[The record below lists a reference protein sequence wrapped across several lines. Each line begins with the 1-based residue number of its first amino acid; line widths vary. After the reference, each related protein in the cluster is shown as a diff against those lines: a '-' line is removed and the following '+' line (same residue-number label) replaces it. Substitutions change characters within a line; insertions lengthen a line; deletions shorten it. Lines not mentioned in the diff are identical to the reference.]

1 MVRAHTL
8 EFDCQ
13 KCSKPVRFSLFEI
26 EHHPDLTCAHCW
38 NKYIF
43 EDEGLKQQ
51 LRKFEGLCRS
61 ILEAEEILGLTS
73 IGVDVGDHH
82 VKIPFKLLLTRLT
95 SRLDLKIGD
104 TNETLS
110 FRFEPLQDSQKKIT

>member
-104 TNETLS
+104 ANETLS
-110 FRFEPLQDSQKKIT
+110 FRFEPLQDSQKKIS